1 MKKGTQPGQ
10 DTKKRNGLID
20 LLVLAFLAAVLYLLA
35 SCNTTK
41 RITASASVRIDT
53 VKIHHTDTLTRDRVV
68 SNTIY
73 IHDTI
78 FTTPA
83 YSAGQTFTPRDLQ
96 PAYDKGGKAVARIY
110 RKDTGNLHAEVTVLP
125 GGNVV
130 FKIWSDSSK
139 FLFSDIRHT
148 ATSVIDSG
156 RRSSASASATV
167 SIDKQS
173 STEKIKKTRLPISWY
188 IGGGIAAVLAIVWA
202 LLRLYKKTTIA

>member
-1 MKKGTQPGQ
+1 MEKQPG
-10 DTKKRNGLID
+10 KKRLSGIDWLALI
-20 LLVLAFLAAVLYLLA
+20 VLALMALWFA
-35 SCNTTK
+35 SCGTTK
-41 RITASASVRIDT
+41 RIKATDTVRIDT
-53 VKIHHTDTLTRDRVV
+53 VKVYHTDTLTRDRVV
-68 SNTIY
+68 NNTIY

-96 PAYDKGGKAVARIY
+96 PAYDKGGKAVARTY
-110 RKDTGNLHAEVTVLP
+110 RKDTGNLHAEVTVQP
-125 GGNVV
+125 GGNVF

-156 RRSSASASATV
+156 RRSSASTSETV

-173 STEKIKKTRLPISWY
+173 SSEKIKKTRLPISWY
-188 IGGGIAAVLAIVWA
+188 IGGGIAAVLGIVWA